1 MDYHSFSVR
10 CADALAQFLN
20 SVLSSIGGNGTPI
33 STPQAPAAK
42 SQSADTGSHNN
53 QAQNGARIAVGS
65 IPQKNKRKAEDVL
78 ARPESKNLKNGVVDG
93 QTSRAA
99 PTTDPRLPKPA
110 PLGATLP
117 SKSTSVIGPNSFKS
131 PSSASTPA
139 SKPNIP
145 YRGTSRPNAVTAAAP
160 PAANPA
166 APTTTV
172 NEATKA
178 PKKGSYAEIMA
189 RANATQSKAPVVGI
203 ISHKPKDQMPISYKK
218 ELKMKKKALK
228 NKKLGIKT
236 SDRPSSSGSMS
247 SSPAPGTTNAKK
259 HPEPTYKGTAKPPKP
274 QPTYKGTMAPTSSAV
289 AKSTRVKPSKS
300 RYDEYAATD
309 EDDLDDIEEDEYGS
323 GEESDD
329 MEAGFSDVE
338 QEESAAA
345 RAARKEDEEEAKLEA
360 KLKTEKEERK
370 KRLAEMARKAKPQR
384 Y

>member
-1 MDYHSFSVR
+1 M
-10 CADALAQFLN
+10 AQFLN
-20 SVLSSIGGNGTPI
+20 SVLSSIGGNGTPV
-33 STPQAPAAK
+33 STPPAPAAK
-42 SQSADTGSHNN
+42 SQSADTGSHN
-53 QAQNGARIAVGS
+53 QAQNAARTTVAS
-65 IPQKNKRKAEDVL
+65 IPQNNKRKAEDVL
-78 ARPESKNLKNGVVDG
+78 ARPESKNLKNGIVDG
-93 QTSRAA
+93 QKSRAA
-99 PTTDPRLPKPA
+99 PPTDPRLSKSA
-110 PLGATLP
+110 SSGATLP
-117 SKSTSVIGPNSFKS
+117 SKSTATIGPNPSKLS
-131 PSSASTPA
+131 SSASTLA

-145 YRGTSRPNAVTAAAP
+145 YRGTSRPNPVSAAAP
-160 PAANPA
+160 ASANPA
-166 APTTTV
+166 TPTPSV
-172 NEATKA
+172 NEAAKA

-189 RANATQSKAPVVGI
+189 RANATQSKAPVVGV

-259 HPEPTYKGTAKPPKP
+259 RPEPTYKGTAKPPKP
-274 QPTYKGTMAPTSSAV
+274 QPTYKGTMAPTSSATP
-289 AKSTRVKPSKS
+289 KSTRVKPSKS

-323 GEESDD
+323 EGEESDD

-370 KRLAEMARKAKPQR
+370 KRLAEMARRAKPQR

>member
-1 MDYHSFSVR
+1 MI
-10 CADALAQFLN
+10 QFLN

-33 STPQAPAAK
+33 STTPAPPAK

-53 QAQNGARIAVGS
+53 QAQNTARTTASG
-65 IPQKNKRKAEDVL
+65 IPQNNKRKAEEVL

-93 QTSRAA
+93 QNSRAA
-99 PTTDPRLPKPA
+99 PPTDPRLSKSA
-110 PLGATLP
+110 SSGATLP
-117 SKSTSVIGPNSFKS
+117 SKSTAAIGPNSSKLS
-131 PSSASTPA
+131 SSASTLTP
-139 SKPNIP
+139 KPNIP
-145 YRGTSRPNAVTAAAP
+145 YRGTSKPNSVSAAAP
-160 PAANPA
+160 APENVATPTATVKEAA
-166 APTTTV
+166 
-172 NEATKA
+172 KA

-189 RANATQSKAPVVGI
+189 RANATQSKAPVVGV

-236 SDRPSSSGSMS
+236 TDRPSSSGSMS

-259 HPEPTYKGTAKPPKP
+259 RPEPTYKGTAKPPRP
-274 QPTYKGTMAPTSSAV
+274 QPTYKGTMAPTSTAV
-289 AKSTRVKPSKS
+289 PKPTRVKPSKS

-323 GEESDD
+323 DEESDD

-360 KLKTEKEERK
+360 KLKNEKEERK

>member
-1 MDYHSFSVR
+1 MPG
-10 CADALAQFLN
+10 CPADTLAQFLN
-20 SVLSSIGGNGTPI
+20 SVLSSIGGNGASI
-33 STPQAPAAK
+33 STPPAPAAK
-42 SQSADTGSHNN
+42 SSGANSGSHNN
-53 QAQNGARIAVGS
+53 QAQNESRIAVGS
-65 IPQKNKRKAEDVL
+65 VPQTNKRKAEDVL

-93 QTSRAA
+93 QISRAA
-99 PTTDPRLPKPA
+99 PPTDPRLSKPA
-110 PLGATLP
+110 ASGATLP
-117 SKSTSVIGPNSFKS
+117 SKSTATSGPNCK
-131 PSSASTPA
+131 PSNSAPNLT

-145 YRGTSRPNAVTAAAP
+145 YRGTSRPNPGSAAAP
-160 PAANPA
+160 TPANPA
-166 APTTTV
+166 TPTTTAG
-172 NEATKA
+172 ETAKA

-189 RANATQSKAPVVGI
+189 RANATQSKAPVIGV
-203 ISHKPKDQMPISYKK
+203 ISHKPKDQMPLSYKK

-236 SDRPSSSGSMS
+236 NDRPSSSGSLS

-274 QPTYKGTMAPTSSAV
+274 QPTYRGTMAPTSSALP
-289 AKSTRVKPSKS
+289 KSTRVKPAKS

-323 GEESDD
+323 EEESDD

-360 KLKTEKEERK
+360 KLKNEKEERK
-370 KRLAEMARKAKPQR
+370 RRLAEMARKAKPQR

>member
-1 MDYHSFSVR
+1 M
-10 CADALAQFLN
+10 
-20 SVLSSIGGNGTPI
+20 LSSIGCNGAPIPTP
-33 STPQAPAAK
+33 PAPAAK
-42 SQSADTGSHNN
+42 SPSTDSGSLNN
-53 QAQNGARIAVGS
+53 KAQNESRIAVGGV
-65 IPQKNKRKAEDVL
+65 PQNNKRKAEDVL

-93 QTSRAA
+93 QNPRAA
-99 PTTDPRLPKPA
+99 PLTDPRLPKPA
-110 PLGATLP
+110 PSGATLP
-117 SKSTSVIGPNSFKS
+117 SRSAVTIGPNSSKNAN
-131 PSSASTPA
+131 SASNLT
-139 SKPNIP
+139 SNPNIP
-145 YRGTSRPNAVTAAAP
+145 YRGTSRPGPGSAAAP
-160 PAANPA
+160 TPANPA
-166 APTTTV
+166 TPTTTA
-172 NEATKA
+172 NEVTKA

-189 RANATQSKAPVVGI
+189 RANATQSKAPVIGV

-236 SDRPSSSGSMS
+236 SDRPSSSGSLS
-247 SSPAPGTTNAKK
+247 SSPAPGTTDTKK
-259 HPEPTYKGTAKPPKP
+259 HPELTYKGTAKPPKP

-289 AKSTRVKPSKS
+289 PKSTRVKPSKS

-323 GEESDD
+323 EEESDD